1 MAKKNNPKA
10 EKAKR
15 NLEYARLH
23 KKKARPFGRGG
34 RPGGPRFGEPR
45 PPMGEGRPADRPVG
59 EPVARSSEAAPAS
72 VSVPSA

>member
-23 KKKARPFGRGG
+23 KKKKKMPGR
-34 RPGGPRFGEPR
+34 GGPRFGPR
-45 PPMGEGRPADRPVG
+45 PSP
-59 EPVARSSEAAPAS
+59 AAPAGEG
-72 VSVPSA
+72 PAPDAPREEGGEPEA

>member
-23 KKKARPFGRGG
+23 KKKARPFGRGA
-34 RPGGPRFGEPR
+34 RPSGPRFGEPR
-45 PPMGEGRPADRPVG
+45 PPMGDRPAGTEGAPRPAD
-59 EPVARSSEAAPAS
+59 APAPAPA
-72 VSVPSA
+72 V